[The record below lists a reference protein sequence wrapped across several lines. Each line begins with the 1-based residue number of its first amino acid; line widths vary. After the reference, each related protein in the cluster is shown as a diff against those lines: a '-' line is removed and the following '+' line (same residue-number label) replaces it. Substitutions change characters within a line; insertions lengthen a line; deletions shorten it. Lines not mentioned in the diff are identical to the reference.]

1 MKILKKCIWGFLILI
16 LLILLI
22 LILLFFFY
30 KFNNKEQ
37 WYTNNPLIGHALYGI
52 DQIDYTNSKEALDL
66 AYANNIRVVEADFL
80 LTTDKKLVLKHYW
93 EDNKISSYSNF
104 MLEKIND
111 KYTPMDINMLLDYM
125 EKYQDLYVVIDT
137 KENEYSGS
145 ISSIYKQIVVA
156 CQERNPKLLERFIAQ
171 VYSFEEYDEI
181 KNIYNF
187 SNYIFST
194 YKLQEIFPRQIVYFS
209 LINNIRVIAVP
220 TDQLEKN
227 LFSKED
233 IELIKSKNI
242 KLYVYTVNDENDYNK
257 LLAEGIDGI
266 YTDYLK

>member
-1 MKILKKCIWGFLILI
+1 
-16 LLILLI
+16 
-22 LILLFFFY
+22 
-30 KFNNKEQ
+30 
-37 WYTNNPLIGHALYGI
+37 
-52 DQIDYTNSKEALDL
+52 
-66 AYANNIRVVEADFL
+66 
-80 LTTDKKLVLKHYW
+80 
-93 EDNKISSYSNF
+93 
-104 MLEKIND
+104 
-111 KYTPMDINMLLDYM
+111 MLLDYM